1 MRHTDTGSARNRVTA
16 VCLVALVAV
25 FGLAQGVA
33 GPREKSNKRGTS
45 LSADEASFRSQ
56 TAATARNST
65 TPVTP
70 AGQVSICH
78 KGRTIQINK
87 KAVNA
92 HLRHG
97 DSCGECGNPVPC
109 P

>member
-1 MRHTDTGSARNRVTA
+1 MTHTDAGSARNRVAA

-33 GPREKSNKRGTS
+33 GPREKSRNRATS
-45 LSADEASFRSQ
+45 LGADEASFQSQ
-56 TAATARNST
+56 TAVTARNST

-70 AGQVSICH
+70 PGQITICH
-78 KGRTIQINK
+78 KGSTIQINQ
-87 KAVNA
+87 KAVKA
-92 HLRHG
+92 HQRHG